1 MLIVQNRTNPAA
13 VRHAIVDALRS
24 ETARLLITSAYVSLG
39 GSNIFRA
46 CCSQRISGAQFAFLP
61 KAIVTSFDFGITEPG
76 AIRLWRETPN
86 TEVRVAGADRLRAGS
101 LIPERAF
108 HPKMYLFLTPAA
120 RAAGVIG
127 SANLTS
133 RGLITNTEAV
143 WLQHDLSAEAALAAW
158 NATTED
164 TVLIDDELL
173 QRYEEI
179 RRRTPP
185 TPEQIEVEPLPE
197 PAGPVRQALLA
208 FPEAIT
214 RGDLRPED
222 FDQMWVEVERL
233 QGGSRNQL
241 ELPRGAH
248 RFFHFQFDQYDS
260 GNVERIGEP
269 ILIAGGRQWSDRPL
283 TWHGDNG
290 MERIN
295 LPTQLQGGFDYR
307 NSLILFRRINNQTFE
322 LAVAAM
328 DSDLARAWEQ
338 SSLDTRLI
346 YRLGHQ
352 TNRMVGFI

>member
-133 RGLITNTEAV
+133 RG
-143 WLQHDLSAEAALAAW
+143 
-158 NATTED
+158 
-164 TVLIDDELL
+164 
-173 QRYEEI
+173 
-179 RRRTPP
+179 
-185 TPEQIEVEPLPE
+185 
-197 PAGPVRQALLA
+197 
-208 FPEAIT
+208 
-214 RGDLRPED
+214 
-222 FDQMWVEVERL
+222 
-233 QGGSRNQL
+233 
-241 ELPRGAH
+241 
-248 RFFHFQFDQYDS
+248 
-260 GNVERIGEP
+260 
-269 ILIAGGRQWSDRPL
+269 
-283 TWHGDNG
+283 
-290 MERIN
+290 
-295 LPTQLQGGFDYR
+295 
-307 NSLILFRRINNQTFE
+307 
-322 LAVAAM
+322 
-328 DSDLARAWEQ
+328 
-338 SSLDTRLI
+338 
-346 YRLGHQ
+346 
-352 TNRMVGFI
+352 